1 MAAEL
6 GAGMEIKVGQVAVVT
21 GAASGI
27 GLALSEAFA
36 QRGVRVVM
44 LDVER
49 AALARA
55 AAHVMTRSAEVL
67 PLVCDVSDREALE
80 RARDAVLERFGR
92 VDILCNNA
100 GVVVPFGPL
109 WEIDAADWEWILGV
123 NLRGVF
129 NGMSV
134 FTPLLV
140 AQDSGYVVTTASMA
154 GVSTIAGNAAYN
166 ATKHAAVSLTETLDA
181 DLRAAG
187 SQVGVTVLC
196 CGLVRTRIREA
207 ARNRS
212 DQADT
217 VVQVPEAAAR
227 ASGAGHMEPEE
238 VAQQVMDAMR
248 KRQLYLFT
256 NPGSE
261 ARVRARVQRL
271 LADL

>member
-1 MAAEL
+1 
-6 GAGMEIKVGQVAVVT
+6 MEIKAGQVAVVT

-36 QRGVRVVM
+36 RRGVRVAM

-49 AALARA
+49 EALQRA
-55 AAHVMTRSAEVL
+55 AETLGLEAETL
-67 PLVCDVSDREALE
+67 PLVCDVSDRDALE
-80 RARDAVLERFGR
+80 KARERVLERFGR

-109 WEIDAADWEWILGV
+109 WEIDVADWEWILGV

-129 NGMSV
+129 NGLSV

-166 ATKHAAVSLTETLDA
+166 ATKHAAISLTETLDA

-187 SQVGVTVLC
+187 SQVGVTALC

-207 ARNRS
+207 ARNRPE
-212 DQADT
+212 QT
-217 VVQVPEAAAR
+217 GKPVQVPEAAER
-227 ASGAGHMEPEE
+227 ASGAGHLEPEE
-238 VAQQVMDAMR
+238 VAEQVMDAIQ

-261 ARVRARVQRL
+261 ARVRARIDRL